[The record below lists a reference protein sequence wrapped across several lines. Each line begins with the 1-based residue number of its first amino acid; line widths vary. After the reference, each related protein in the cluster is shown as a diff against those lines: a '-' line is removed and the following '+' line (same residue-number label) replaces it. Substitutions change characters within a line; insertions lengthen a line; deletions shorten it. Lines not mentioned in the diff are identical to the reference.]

1 MGTRDIAPSLV
12 QSRLYSK
19 QNLSLEPVKGGGNF
33 VTFAPSIILKGTYLK
48 TYLLKVVYLLICMN
62 FKKVFEFCRQVIFL
76 ELPK

>member
-33 VTFAPSIILKGTYLK
+33 VTFCPLY
-48 TYLLKVVYLLICMN
+48 Y
-62 FKKVFEFCRQVIFL
+62 FERFIF
-76 ELPK
+76 ENLPVKSSVSVNLYEF